1 MPGKDQQ
8 PIVVDEMFPDL
19 YAQNYMEID
28 EITTNT
34 NMEFS
39 GLQPN
44 DKCVHSDFYNKFDD
58 LFDDDDLD

>member
-8 PIVVDEMFPDL
+8 IVDEMFPDL
-19 YAQNYMEID
+19 YGHNYMDID

-34 NMEFS
+34 AMEF
-39 GLQPN
+39 GLQPE
-44 DKCVHSDFYNKFDD
+44 KCVHFEFYNKFDD